1 LLVWRAVAPFA
12 HLCASLHPTF
22 QSQGFAET
30 MGKKSSEQPTLP
42 THGAST
48 LPSVE
53 VDSYNLEIEDGDGF
67 FGDRASKGAFWGLVE
82 KWRKPLRDSGED
94 PFGDTPTA
102 KLGKKQLEVLL
113 TKGGPE
119 AAALVQSAVE
129 EFSQELATVIRRF
142 LKHKRWQGTE
152 CIVIGGGF
160 RGSRLGELA
169 VGRTSLIL
177 KGEDVDV
184 DLELIENDPDEAGL
198 IGAAHLLPA
207 WMLNGYKAIVAVD
220 VGGTNIR
227 SGLVELNLKKA
238 KDLSKAKV
246 DHIELWKHSDETLKR
261 SEAVDGLAQML
272 RDQIKRAGKEGL
284 ELAPVIAI
292 GCPGVIEP
300 DGSIDRG
307 AQNLPGNWT
316 SSRFNLPH
324 AIREAIPKVGDH
336 ETLVVMHNDAV
347 VQGLSELPNMQDRKH
362 WAVLTIGTGLGN
374 ARYTNRRP
382 ASDAG
387 KKAS

>member
-1 LLVWRAVAPFA
+1 MA
-12 HLCASLHPTF
+12 
-22 QSQGFAET
+22 
-30 MGKKSSEQPTLP
+30 KKSGEKPTLP
-42 THGAST
+42 THGATT

-67 FGDRASKGAFWGLVE
+67 FGDRASKGAFWSLVE
-82 KWRKPLRDSGED
+82 KWRKPLRESGDD

-102 KLGKKQLEVLL
+102 ELGKKQLEVLL
-113 TKGGPE
+113 TKGGPA

-129 EFSQELATVIRRF
+129 EFAHALATVIRRF

-160 RGSRLGELA
+160 RDSRLGELA
-169 VGRTSLIL
+169 VGRASLIL
-177 KGEDVDV
+177 KGEDIDI

-207 WMLNGYKAIVAVD
+207 WMLNGYEAILAMD

-227 SGLVELNLKKA
+227 SGLVELNLRKA
-238 KDLSKAKV
+238 NDLSKAKV
-246 DHIELWKHSDETLKR
+246 NHIALWKHGDESLKR
-261 SEAVDGLAQML
+261 SEAVDGLTDML
-272 RDQIKRAGKEGL
+272 RDQIRRAGKEDL
-284 ELAPVIAI
+284 KLAPVVAI

-316 SSRFNLPH
+316 SRSFNLPH

-382 ASDAG
+382 ASEEG
-387 KKAS
+387 KKDS